1 MKRKMASVLLAG
13 TLLLTAV
20 GCGSS
25 ASTTTGKDVTNSTKA
40 SISSKTTEST
50 ESTATNTA
58 TSTAS
63 ELKASNV
70 FTDAD
75 KDTSY
80 DESNS
85 KVIELNNESITI
97 NKEGTYILSGTISNG
112 QVVVDATNT
121 SKIKIVLNGVTINNN
136 TSAAIYVKQ
145 ADKVFITTAK
155 GSVNTLSNKSEFINK
170 TGEEI
175 DAVIY
180 SKDDISLNGEGTLN
194 INAVYGNG
202 IVSKDDLVISS
213 GSYNITA
220 KNHGLR
226 GKDAVKI
233 GGGTINVKAGKDAI
247 HAENNDDTSK
257 GYIYVSGGDIKLE
270 SESDAMDAMSLLQVD
285 GGNITISSGDDG
297 MHSDDKLIVK
307 GGKVDILKSVE
318 GIEGKQVDIKDGVVN
333 IVSSDD
339 GINATEKTTTTTTD
353 STTSSDKTTSK
364 NTKSSSST
372 SGADTNTS
380 ATNSSKKTTKS
391 SSNSSTKTTDNSD
404 TKKSTTGNST
414 KESSNTANSTV
425 KKSRKAKNAENLSEG
440 NNASTTNLNNTNKS
454 TVKKFRKNK
463 NSNTSSSTGNGTD
476 NTSSTNNTNNKKMKR
491 KSYSQN
497 ENRNGNEMPQLLP
510 NENRGD
516 MAPPK
521 NGENSGND
529 LNMRRRGP
537 GHMPPPDANGDMSQ
551 RPEGNPPDGEFG
563 GPGGQG
569 GFRSHGGPGGQD
581 GFGGPDGNG
590 GQGGGSFEN
599 QKDTYIKISGGTV
612 NINAEGDAID
622 SNGSLYV
629 TGGTTY
635 ISGPSNAG
643 NGALDY
649 NGTATIIGGTIITA
663 SSAGM
668 SQNFGSDSTQGSILL
683 NLSSQQSAGTKIE
696 VKNSSGKVIASYT
709 PKKAY
714 SSILISTSEI
724 KKGET
729 YTITAGSFSQK
740 VEMTDIIYGQ
750 SGGPGGMGGFRH

>member
-25 ASTTTGKDVTNSTKA
+25 ASTTTGKDVTNSIKT

-50 ESTATNTA
+50 ESTAT
-58 TSTAS
+58 STVS

-85 KVIELNNESITI
+85 KVVKLNNESITI

-112 QVVVDATNT
+112 QLVVDATNT
-121 SKIKIVLNGVTINNN
+121 SKIKIVLNGVTINND

-155 GSVNTLSNKSEFINK
+155 GSVNTLSNKSEFVNK

-202 IVSKDDLVISS
+202 IVYKDDLVISS

-226 GKDAVKI
+226 GKGAVKI

-257 GYIYVSGGDIKLE
+257 GYIYVSGGNINLE

-339 GINATEKTTTTTTD
+339 GINATEKTTTTTN

-364 NTKSSSST
+364 NTNSSSST
-372 SGADTNTS
+372 SGTDTNTS
-380 ATNSSKKTTKS
+380 ATKSSKKTTKS
-391 SSNSSTKTTDNSD
+391 SNNSSTKTTDNST

-414 KESSNTANSTV
+414 V
-425 KKSRKAKNAENLSEG
+425 KKSRKANNAENSSSTSNNGET
-440 NNASTTNLNNTNKS
+440 NNASTTNSNNTSNS

-463 NSNTSSSTGNGTD
+463 NSNTSSSTSNGTD
-476 NTSSTNNTNNKKMKR
+476 NTSSINNQKMKR

-497 ENRNGNEMPQLLP
+497 ENSNGNEMPP
-510 NENRGD
+510 PPPHRDMGD
-516 MAPPK
+516 MAPPR
-521 NGENSGND
+521 NGEKSGNNS
-529 LNMRRRGP
+529 NMRRR

-563 GPGGQG
+563 GTGGQG
-569 GFRSHGGPGGQD
+569 GFSRHGGPGGQD
-581 GFGGPDGNG
+581 EFGGPDGNG

-649 NGTATIIGGTIITA
+649 NGTATITGGTIITA

-696 VKNSSGKVIASYT
+696 VKNSAGKVIASYT

-714 SSILISTSEI
+714 SSIIVSTAEI

-729 YTITAGSFSQK
+729 YTITAGNFSQK

-750 SGGPGGMGGFRH
+750 GGGPGGMGGFRH

>member
-40 SISSKTTEST
+40 SISSKTTENTESKEST

-58 TSTAS
+58 TSTVS
-63 ELKASNV
+63 ELKASDV

-85 KVIELNNESITI
+85 KVIKLNNESITI

-121 SKIKIVLNGVTINNN
+121 SKIKIVLNGVTINND

-155 GSVNTLSNKSEFINK
+155 GSVNTLSNKSEFVNK
-170 TGEEI
+170 AGEEI

-220 KNHGLR
+220 QNHGLR

-257 GYIYVSGGDIKLE
+257 GYIYVSGGDINLE

-353 STTSSDKTTSK
+353 STTSSDKITSK

-372 SGADTNTS
+372 SVTDTNTS
-380 ATNSSKKTTKS
+380 ATKSSKKTTKS
-391 SSNSSTKTTDNSD
+391 SSNSSTKTTGNSA

-414 KESSNTANSTV
+414 KESSNTGNSTV
-425 KKSRKAKNAENLSEG
+425 KKSRKAKNVENSSEG
-440 NNASTTNLNNTNKS
+440 NNASTTNSNNTSNS

-463 NSNTSSSTGNGTD
+463 NSNTSSSKSNGTD
-476 NTSSTNNTNNKKMKR
+476 NTSSTNNTNNQKMKR

-497 ENRNGNEMPQLLP
+497 ENSNGNEMPQLQP

-516 MAPPK
+516 MAPPQ

-537 GHMPPPDANGDMSQ
+537 GHMPPPDANGDMPQ
-551 RPEGNPPDGEFG
+551 RPEGNPPDGEFRG
-563 GPGGQG
+563 
-569 GFRSHGGPGGQD
+569 H
-581 GFGGPDGNG
+581 GGPDGNG

-599 QKDTYIKISGGTV
+599 QQNTYIKISGGTV

-635 ISGPSNAG
+635 ISGPSNGG

-649 NGTATIIGGTIITA
+649 NGTATITGGTIITA

-668 SQNFGSDSTQGSILL
+668 SQNFGSDSTQGSILID
-683 NLSSQQSAGTKIE
+683 LSSQQSAGTKIE
-696 VKNSSGKVIASYT
+696 VKNSAGKVIASYT

-714 SSILISTSEI
+714 SSIVVSTPEI

-729 YTITAGSFSQK
+729 YTITAGNFSQK

-750 SGGPGGMGGFRH
+750 GGGPGGMGGFRH

>member
-50 ESTATNTA
+50 ATNTA

-85 KVIELNNESITI
+85 KVITLNNKSITI

-121 SKIKIVLNGVTINNN
+121 SKIKIVLNGVTINND

-155 GSVNTLSNKSEFINK
+155 GSVNTLSNKSEFVNK

-257 GYIYVSGGDIKLE
+257 GYIYVSGGDINLE

-297 MHSDDKLIVK
+297 MHSDNKLIVK

-364 NTKSSSST
+364 STKSSSST
-372 SGADTNTS
+372 SATDTNTT
-380 ATNSSKKTTKS
+380 ATATKSSKKTT
-391 SSNSSTKTTDNSD
+391 NQ
-404 TKKSTTGNST
+404 
-414 KESSNTANSTV
+414 
-425 KKSRKAKNAENLSEG
+425 
-440 NNASTTNLNNTNKS
+440 
-454 TVKKFRKNK
+454 
-463 NSNTSSSTGNGTD
+463 
-476 NTSSTNNTNNKKMKR
+476 KMKR
-491 KSYSQN
+491 KFYTQN
-497 ENRNGNEMPQLLP
+497 ENSNGNEMPP
-510 NENRGD
+510 PPPHGDMGD
-516 MAPPK
+516 MAPPQ
-521 NGENSGND
+521 NGENSGNNS
-529 LNMRRRGP
+529 NMRRR

-551 RPEGNPPDGEFG
+551 RPEGNPLDGEFG
-563 GPGGQG
+563 GTGGQG
-569 GFRSHGGPGGQD
+569 GFSRHGGPGGQD
-581 GFGGPDGNG
+581 EFGGPDGNG

-649 NGTATIIGGTIITA
+649 NGTATITGGTIITA

-714 SSILISTSEI
+714 SSILISTAEI

>member
-1 MKRKMASVLLAG
+1 MKRKMASILLAG

-50 ESTATNTA
+50 EITATNTA

-85 KVIELNNESITI
+85 KVVKLNNESITI

-121 SKIKIVLNGVTINNN
+121 SKIKIVLNGVTINND

-155 GSVNTLSNKSEFINK
+155 GGVNTLSNKSEFVNK
-170 TGEEI
+170 ASEEI

-257 GYIYVSGGDIKLE
+257 GYIYVSGGDINLE

-339 GINATEKTTTTTTD
+339 GINATEKTTTTITD

-364 NTKSSSST
+364 STKSSSST
-372 SGADTNTS
+372 SATDTNTT
-380 ATNSSKKTTKS
+380 ATKSSKKTT
-391 SSNSSTKTTDNSD
+391 NQ
-404 TKKSTTGNST
+404 
-414 KESSNTANSTV
+414 
-425 KKSRKAKNAENLSEG
+425 
-440 NNASTTNLNNTNKS
+440 
-454 TVKKFRKNK
+454 
-463 NSNTSSSTGNGTD
+463 
-476 NTSSTNNTNNKKMKR
+476 KMKR

-497 ENRNGNEMPQLLP
+497 ENSNGNEMPP
-510 NENRGD
+510 PPPHGDMGD
-516 MAPPK
+516 MAPPQ

-551 RPEGNPPDGEFG
+551 RPEGNPADGEFG

-569 GFRSHGGPGGQD
+569 GFSRHGGPGGQD
-581 GFGGPDGNG
+581 GFGGPERQGGPGGNG
-590 GQGGGSFEN
+590 GKGGGSSEN
-599 QKDTYIKISGGTV
+599 QQNTYIKISGGTV
-612 NINAEGDAID
+612 NINAEGDSID

-649 NGTATIIGGTIITA
+649 NGTATITGGTIITA

-714 SSILISTSEI
+714 SSILISTAEI

>member
-121 SKIKIVLNGVTINNN
+121 SKIKIVLNGVTINND

-155 GSVNTLSNKSEFINK
+155 GSVNTLSNKSEFVNK

-257 GYIYVSGGDIKLE
+257 GYIYVSGGDINLE

-364 NTKSSSST
+364 STKSSSST
-372 SGADTNTS
+372 SATDTNTT
-380 ATNSSKKTTKS
+380 ATKSSKKTT
-391 SSNSSTKTTDNSD
+391 NQ
-404 TKKSTTGNST
+404 
-414 KESSNTANSTV
+414 
-425 KKSRKAKNAENLSEG
+425 
-440 NNASTTNLNNTNKS
+440 
-454 TVKKFRKNK
+454 
-463 NSNTSSSTGNGTD
+463 
-476 NTSSTNNTNNKKMKR
+476 KMKR

-497 ENRNGNEMPQLLP
+497 ENSNGNEMPP
-510 NENRGD
+510 PPPHRDMGD
-516 MAPPK
+516 MAPPQ
-521 NGENSGND
+521 NGENSGNNS
-529 LNMRRRGP
+529 NMRRRGP
-537 GHMPPPDANGDMSQ
+537 GHMPPPDANRGMSQ
-551 RPEGNPPDGEFG
+551 RPEGNPLDGEFG

-581 GFGGPDGNG
+581 GFGGPDGNGGQGGQG

-649 NGTATIIGGTIITA
+649 NGTATITGGTIITA

-714 SSILISTSEI
+714 SSILVSTAEI

-750 SGGPGGMGGFRH
+750 SRGPGGMGGFRH

>member
-1 MKRKMASVLLAG
+1 LKLKRRRIKMKRKMASVLLAG
-13 TLLLTAV
+13 KLLLTAV

-50 ESTATNTA
+50 ESTAT
-58 TSTAS
+58 STVS
-63 ELKASNV
+63 ELKASDV

-85 KVIELNNESITI
+85 KVVKLNNESITI

-112 QVVVDATNT
+112 QLVVDATNT
-121 SKIKIVLNGVTINNN
+121 SKIKIVLNGVTINND
-136 TSAAIYVKQ
+136 TSAAIHVKQ

-155 GSVNTLSNKSEFINK
+155 GSVNTLSNKSEFVNK

-257 GYIYVSGGDIKLE
+257 GYIYVSGGDINLE

-339 GINATEKTTTTTTD
+339 GINATEKTTTTTTN
-353 STTSSDKTTSK
+353 STTSSDKTASK
-364 NTKSSSST
+364 STKSSSSASAT
-372 SGADTNTS
+372 DTNTT
-380 ATNSSKKTTKS
+380 ATKSSKKTNKS
-391 SSNSSTKTTDNSD
+391 SSNSSTKTTDNSA
-404 TKKSTTGNST
+404 TKKSTTGNLT
-414 KESSNTANSTV
+414 KESSNTAN
-425 KKSRKAKNAENLSEG
+425 
-440 NNASTTNLNNTNKS
+440 S

-476 NTSSTNNTNNKKMKR
+476 DTSSTNNTNNTNNQKMKR

-497 ENRNGNEMPQLLP
+497 ENSNGNEMPPPPP
-510 NENRGD
+510 NGD
-516 MAPPK
+516 MGDIAPPQ

-551 RPEGNPPDGEFG
+551 RPEGNPPDGEFRGQG
-563 GPGGQG
+563 GPGG
-569 GFRSHGGPGGQD
+569 
-581 GFGGPDGNG
+581 NG
-590 GQGGGSFEN
+590 GKGGGSSEN
-599 QKDTYIKISGGTV
+599 QQNTYIKISGGTV

-649 NGTATIIGGTIITA
+649 NGTATITGGTIITA

-696 VKNSSGKVIASYT
+696 VKNSAGKVIASYT

-714 SSILISTSEI
+714 SSIIVSTAEI

-729 YTITAGSFSQK
+729 YTITAGNFSQK

-750 SGGPGGMGGFRH
+750 GGGPGGAGGFRH

>member
-25 ASTTTGKDVTNSTKA
+25 ASTTTGKDVINSTKA
-40 SISSKTTEST
+40 SISNKTTEDTESK

-58 TSTAS
+58 TSTVS
-63 ELKASNV
+63 ELNVNDV

-85 KVIELNNESITI
+85 KVVKLNNESITI

-112 QVVVDATNT
+112 QLVVDATNT
-121 SKIKIVLNGVTINNN
+121 SKIKIVLNGVTINND
-136 TSAAIYVKQ
+136 TSAAICVKQ

-155 GSVNTLSNKSEFINK
+155 GSVNTLSNKSEFVNK

-180 SKDDISLNGEGTLN
+180 SKDYISLNGEGTLN

-257 GYIYVSGGDIKLE
+257 GYIYVSGGDINLE

-339 GINATEKTTTTTTD
+339 GINATEKTTTTTTN

-364 NTKSSSST
+364 NTNSSSST
-372 SGADTNTS
+372 SATDSNTS
-380 ATNSSKKTTKS
+380 ATKSSKKTT
-391 SSNSSTKTTDNSD
+391 NQ
-404 TKKSTTGNST
+404 
-414 KESSNTANSTV
+414 
-425 KKSRKAKNAENLSEG
+425 
-440 NNASTTNLNNTNKS
+440 
-454 TVKKFRKNK
+454 
-463 NSNTSSSTGNGTD
+463 
-476 NTSSTNNTNNKKMKR
+476 KMKR

-497 ENRNGNEMPQLLP
+497 ENSNGNEMPP
-510 NENRGD
+510 PPPHGDMGD
-516 MAPPK
+516 MAPPQ

-537 GHMPPPDANGDMSQ
+537 GHMPPPDANGDMPQ
-551 RPEGNPPDGEFG
+551 RPEGNMPADGEFG

-569 GFRSHGGPGGQD
+569 GFKRHGGPGGQD
-581 GFGGPDGNG
+581 GFGGPEGNG
-590 GQGGGSFEN
+590 GQGRQGGFGGPEGQGGPGGNGGKGGGSFEN
-599 QKDTYIKISGGTV
+599 QQNTYIKISGGTV

-649 NGTATIIGGTIITA
+649 NGTATITGGTIITA
-663 SSAGM
+663 GSAGM

-683 NLSSQQSAGTKIE
+683 NLSSQQSAGIKIE
-696 VKNSSGKVIASYT
+696 VKNSAGKVIASHT

-714 SSILISTSEI
+714 SSILISTAEI

-750 SGGPGGMGGFRH
+750 SGSPGGMGGFRH

>member
-50 ESTATNTA
+50 ATNTA

-63 ELKASNV
+63 ELNASNV

-85 KVIELNNESITI
+85 KVVKLNNESITI

-121 SKIKIVLNGVTINNN
+121 SKIKIVLNGVTINND

-155 GSVNTLSNKSEFINK
+155 GSVNTLSNKSEFVNK

-226 GKDAVKI
+226 GKGAVKI

-257 GYIYVSGGDIKLE
+257 GYIYVSGGDINLE

-297 MHSDDKLIVK
+297 MHSDDKFIVK

-364 NTKSSSST
+364 NTNSSSST
-372 SGADTNTS
+372 SGTDTNTS
-380 ATNSSKKTTKS
+380 AIKSSKKTTKS
-391 SSNSSTKTTDNSD
+391 SNNSSTKTTDNST

-414 KESSNTANSTV
+414 KESSNT
-425 KKSRKAKNAENLSEG
+425 G
-440 NNASTTNLNNTNKS
+440 NS

-463 NSNTSSSTGNGTD
+463 NSNTSSSTSNGTD
-476 NTSSTNNTNNKKMKR
+476 NTSSINNQKMKR

-497 ENRNGNEMPQLLP
+497 ENSNGNEMPP
-510 NENRGD
+510 PPPHGDMGD
-516 MAPPK
+516 MAPPQ

-551 RPEGNPPDGEFG
+551 RPEGNPADGEFG

-569 GFRSHGGPGGQD
+569 GFKRHGGPGGQGGFSRHGGPGGQD

-590 GQGGGSFEN
+590 GQGGGSSEN
-599 QKDTYIKISGGTV
+599 QQNTYIKISGGTV

-649 NGTATIIGGTIITA
+649 NGTATITGGTIITA

-714 SSILISTSEI
+714 SSILISTAEI

>member
-40 SISSKTTEST
+40 SISSKTTENTESKESS

-58 TSTAS
+58 TSTVS
-63 ELKASNV
+63 ELKASDV

-85 KVIELNNESITI
+85 KVVKLNNESITI

-112 QVVVDATNT
+112 QLVVDATNT
-121 SKIKIVLNGVTINNN
+121 SKIKIVLNGVTINND

-155 GSVNTLSNKSEFINK
+155 GSVNTLSNKSEFVNK

-257 GYIYVSGGDIKLE
+257 GYIYVSGGDINLE

-339 GINATEKTTTTTTD
+339 GINATEKTTTTITD

-364 NTKSSSST
+364 STKSSSST
-372 SGADTNTS
+372 SATDTNTT
-380 ATNSSKKTTKS
+380 ATKSSKKTT
-391 SSNSSTKTTDNSD
+391 NQ
-404 TKKSTTGNST
+404 
-414 KESSNTANSTV
+414 
-425 KKSRKAKNAENLSEG
+425 
-440 NNASTTNLNNTNKS
+440 
-454 TVKKFRKNK
+454 
-463 NSNTSSSTGNGTD
+463 
-476 NTSSTNNTNNKKMKR
+476 KMKR

-497 ENRNGNEMPQLLP
+497 ENSNGNEMPP
-510 NENRGD
+510 PPPHGDMGD
-516 MAPPK
+516 MAPPQ

-537 GHMPPPDANGDMSQ
+537 GHMPPPDANGDMPQ
-551 RPEGNPPDGEFG
+551 RPEGNMPADGEFG

-569 GFRSHGGPGGQD
+569 GFSRHGGPGGQD
-581 GFGGPDGNG
+581 GFGGPEGNG
-590 GQGGGSFEN
+590 GQGRQGGFGGPEGQGGPGGNGGKGGGSFEN
-599 QKDTYIKISGGTV
+599 QQNTYIKISGGTV

-629 TGGTTY
+629 TGGKTY

-649 NGTATIIGGTIITA
+649 NGTATITGGTIITA

-696 VKNSSGKVIASYT
+696 VKNSSGKVIASHT

-714 SSILISTSEI
+714 SSILISTAEI

-750 SGGPGGMGGFRH
+750 GGGPGGMGGFRH

>member
-1 MKRKMASVLLAG
+1 MKKKMASVLLAG

-25 ASTTTGKDVTNSTKA
+25 AITTTGKDVTNSTKA
-40 SISSKTTEST
+40 SISSKTT

-85 KVIELNNESITI
+85 KVVKLNNESITI

-121 SKIKIVLNGVTINNN
+121 SKIKIVLNGVTINND

-180 SKDDISLNGEGTLN
+180 SKDDISLNGEGILN

-202 IVSKDDLVISS
+202 IVSKNDLVISS

-257 GYIYVSGGDIKLE
+257 GYIYVSGGDINLE

-339 GINATEKTTTTTTD
+339 GINATEKTTTTTT
-353 STTSSDKTTSK
+353 TTTSSSSDKTTG
-364 NTKSSSST
+364 NNAKSSTAT

-380 ATNSSKKTTKS
+380 ATNSSKKTT
-391 SSNSSTKTTDNSD
+391 NQ
-404 TKKSTTGNST
+404 
-414 KESSNTANSTV
+414 
-425 KKSRKAKNAENLSEG
+425 
-440 NNASTTNLNNTNKS
+440 
-454 TVKKFRKNK
+454 
-463 NSNTSSSTGNGTD
+463 
-476 NTSSTNNTNNKKMKR
+476 KMKR

-497 ENRNGNEMPQLLP
+497 ENSNGNEMPPLP
-510 NENRGD
+510 PHGDMGD

-551 RPEGNPPDGEFG
+551 RPEGNIPADGEFG

-569 GFRSHGGPGGQD
+569 GFSRHGGPGGQD
-581 GFGGPDGNG
+581 EFGGPEGNGGQGRQGGFGGPEGQGVPGGNG

-714 SSILISTSEI
+714 SSILISTAEI

>member
-50 ESTATNTA
+50 ESTATSTA

-63 ELKASNV
+63 ELKASDV

-85 KVIELNNESITI
+85 KVVKLNNESITI

-112 QVVVDATNT
+112 QLVVDATNT
-121 SKIKIVLNGVTINNN
+121 SKIKIVLNGVTINND

-155 GSVNTLSNKSEFINK
+155 GSVNTLSNKSEFVNK
-170 TGEEI
+170 AGEEI

-220 KNHGLR
+220 QNHGLR

-257 GYIYVSGGDIKLE
+257 GYIYVSGGDINLE

-353 STTSSDKTTSK
+353 STTSSDKITSK

-372 SGADTNTS
+372 SVTDTNTS
-380 ATNSSKKTTKS
+380 ATKSSKKTTKS
-391 SSNSSTKTTDNSD
+391 SSNSSTKTTGNSA

-414 KESSNTANSTV
+414 KESSNTGNSTV
-425 KKSRKAKNAENLSEG
+425 KKSRKAKNVENSSEG
-440 NNASTTNLNNTNKS
+440 NNASTTNSNNTSNS

-463 NSNTSSSTGNGTD
+463 NSNTSSSKSNGTD
-476 NTSSTNNTNNKKMKR
+476 NTSSTNNTNNQKMKR

-497 ENRNGNEMPQLLP
+497 ENSNGNEMPQLQP

-516 MAPPK
+516 MAPPQ

-537 GHMPPPDANGDMSQ
+537 GHMPPPDANGDMPQ
-551 RPEGNPPDGEFG
+551 RPEGNPPDGEFRG
-563 GPGGQG
+563 
-569 GFRSHGGPGGQD
+569 H
-581 GFGGPDGNG
+581 GGPDGNG

-599 QKDTYIKISGGTV
+599 QQNTYIKISGGTV

-635 ISGPSNAG
+635 ISGPSNSG

-649 NGTATIIGGTIITA
+649 NGTATITGGTIITA

-714 SSILISTSEI
+714 SSILVSTAEI

-729 YTITAGSFSQK
+729 YTITAGNFSQK

>member
-1 MKRKMASVLLAG
+1 MASILLAG

-50 ESTATNTA
+50 ESTSTNTA

-75 KDTSY
+75 KDASY

-85 KVIELNNESITI
+85 KVITLNNESITI

-121 SKIKIVLNGVTINNN
+121 SKIKIVLNGVTINND

-155 GSVNTLSNKSEFINK
+155 GSVNTLSNKSEFVNK

-233 GGGTINVKAGKDAI
+233 GGGTIKVKAGKDAI

-257 GYIYVSGGDIKLE
+257 GYIYVSGGDINLE

-339 GINATEKTTTTTTD
+339 GINATEKTTTTTTN
-353 STTSSDKTTSK
+353 STTSSDKTASK
-364 NTKSSSST
+364 STKSSSST
-372 SGADTNTS
+372 SATDTNTT
-380 ATNSSKKTTKS
+380 ATKSSKKTT
-391 SSNSSTKTTDNSD
+391 NQ
-404 TKKSTTGNST
+404 
-414 KESSNTANSTV
+414 
-425 KKSRKAKNAENLSEG
+425 
-440 NNASTTNLNNTNKS
+440 
-454 TVKKFRKNK
+454 
-463 NSNTSSSTGNGTD
+463 
-476 NTSSTNNTNNKKMKR
+476 KMKR
-491 KSYSQN
+491 KSYTQN
-497 ENRNGNEMPQLLP
+497 ENSNGNEMPP
-510 NENRGD
+510 PPPHGDMGD
-516 MAPPK
+516 MAPPQ
-521 NGENSGND
+521 NGENSGNNS
-529 LNMRRRGP
+529 NMRRR

-563 GPGGQG
+563 GTGGQG
-569 GFRSHGGPGGQD
+569 GFKRHGGPGGQD
-581 GFGGPDGNG
+581 EFGGSDGNG
-590 GQGGGSFEN
+590 GQEGQGGKGGGSFEN
-599 QKDTYIKISGGTV
+599 QQNTYIKISGGTV

-635 ISGPSNAG
+635 ISGTSNAG

-649 NGTATIIGGTIITA
+649 NGTATITGGTIITA

-696 VKNSSGKVIASYT
+696 VKNSAGKVIASYT

-714 SSILISTSEI
+714 SSIIVSTAEI

-729 YTITAGSFSQK
+729 YTITAGNFSQK

-750 SGGPGGMGGFRH
+750 GGGPGGVGGFRH